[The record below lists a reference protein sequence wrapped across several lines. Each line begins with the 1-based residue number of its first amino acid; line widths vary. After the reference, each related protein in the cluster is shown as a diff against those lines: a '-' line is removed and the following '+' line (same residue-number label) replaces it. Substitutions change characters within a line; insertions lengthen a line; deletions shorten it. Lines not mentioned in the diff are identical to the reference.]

1 MTFTQ
6 NTQLKPLSYV
16 LAAALAS
23 AMLWTGWFIVV
34 SLYLAPL
41 TLLGKADTLPTNL
54 PHWLALL
61 AGAAVFYRIYQTQS
75 RFLLKEALLSSLA
88 LSFILILAFFA
99 ASLLALGAVS
109 AAYLISATTNSAT
122 AAVIVCS
129 TAWCLSSIYY
139 WVTVIPWLRQLVAP
153 LTEEGKLRLNF

>member
-6 NTQLKPLSYV
+6 NHPLKPLSYL
-16 LAAALAS
+16 LAAALAL
-23 AMLWTGWFIVV
+23 AILWTGWFIVI

-41 TLLGKADTLPTNL
+41 TLLGKAETLPAY
-54 PHWLALL
+54 HSHALALL
-61 AGAAVFYRIYQTQS
+61 AGAAAFYRIYKTQA
-75 RFLLKEALLSSLA
+75 RFLLKKALLSSFA

-99 ASLLALGAVS
+99 ASLLALGVVS
-109 AAYLISATTNSAT
+109 AAYLLSATTGSAT
-122 AAVIVCS
+122 TAVIVCT

-139 WVTVIPWLRQLVAP
+139 WVTVIPWLRFLVAP

>member
-6 NTQLKPLSYV
+6 DKQLQPLSYV
-16 LAAALAS
+16 LAAAAAL
-23 AMLWTGWFIVV
+23 AMLWTGWFIVI

-41 TLLGKADTLPTNL
+41 TLLGKAEILPAS
-54 PHWLALL
+54 PPYWLALL

-75 RFLLKEALLSSLA
+75 RFLLKEALLSSFA

-109 AAYLISATTNSAT
+109 AAYLVSATTNSA
-122 AAVIVCS
+122 AVIGIVCT
-129 TAWCLSSIYY
+129 TAWCLSTYYY
-139 WVTVIPWLRQLVAP
+139 WLLATPWLRQLVAP
-153 LTEEGKLRLNF
+153 LTKEGKLRLNF

>member
-109 AAYLISATTNSAT
+109 AAYLLSATTNST
-122 AAVIVCS
+122 AVIVIVCT
-129 TAWCLSSIYY
+129 TAWCISTFYY
-139 WVTVIPWLRQLVAP
+139 WLLASPWLRHLVAP
-153 LTEEGKLRLNF
+153 LTEAGKLRLNF